1 MNVFSVKLF
10 GKKGLMAGAASL
22 VLMATPAVAQTN
34 AELLQRLNDLESRLE
49 TISDRVT
56 TDRTRLSTVE
66 QSYNSAV
73 WTFDNGRPT
82 FASGDGRFTMSIRTR
97 IQFDTASFMQDDTHP
112 DGFAG
117 PADLSSGAV
126 FRRAYFGIEGRA
138 YRDFAYYVRLNF
150 GGSNG
155 GFNGT
160 GVPGTEGDGI
170 LNQAILSY
178 TGIPNWHFSVGAL
191 ETSMMFEGTTS
202 SANLMFI
209 ERPEIDNISTEL
221 FGGSDSRRGID
232 IGYAKTDTFW
242 AGDNVT
248 VTAVFSGAKTANA
261 AGHGNGG
268 DEQSQAFVRV
278 TDRLWSD
285 GPSNFQ
291 IGATIGT
298 VIYSGNAAGGG
309 AQALN
314 FQDRPQVR
322 VDGTRLI
329 STGNIAAKTG
339 DLYALDMGLNWQN
352 FFIGGEWA
360 QFSADRQCGTLSVT
374 NNPVCINSAAVIDRP
389 TFGGWYLEGSWILT
403 GETRS
408 YAATSLT
415 NETAGWGMPVPSRP
429 FALDADSW
437 GAWELVARYSST
449 DLNWNPTQTALT
461 NAVGTSRLA
470 GVLGGKED
478 IFEVGLNWYLNRNVK
493 LQPHF
498 SFISVKKGVAAILN
512 RDGQD
517 LNVLMTRLQFA
528 T

>member
-1 MNVFSVKLF
+1 MKLT
-10 GKKGLMAGAASL
+10 GKKGLMAGAAAIA
-22 VLMATPAVAQTN
+22 LMATPAVAQTN

-49 TISDRVT
+49 SLSERAT

-112 DGFAG
+112 VGFAG

-155 GFNGT
+155 GFAGT
-160 GVPGTEGDGI
+160 GVPSTEGDGI
-170 LNQAILSY
+170 LNQAFVSY

-191 ETSMMFEGTTS
+191 EPSMMFEGTTS
-202 SANLMFI
+202 SGNLMFI
-209 ERPEIDNISTEL
+209 ERPEIDNIATDV
-221 FGGSDSRRGID
+221 FGGSDSRRGIE
-232 IGYAKTDTFW
+232 IGYAKTDALW
-242 AGDNVT
+242 SGDNLAI
-248 VTAVFSGAKTANA
+248 TAVFSGSKTTTA

-268 DEQSQAFVRV
+268 DEQSQAFVRIS
-278 TDRLWSD
+278 DRLWSD

-298 VIYSGNAAGGG
+298 VLYSGSAAGGG
-309 AQALN
+309 SQTIN

-329 STGNIAAKTG
+329 ATGGISAKTG
-339 DLYALDMGLNWQN
+339 DLYAFDAGFNYMN
-352 FFIGGEWA
+352 FFVGGEYA
-360 QFSADRQCGTLSVT
+360 QFSADRMCGTLTVV
-374 NNPVCINSAAVIDRP
+374 NNPICVASDSVIDTP
-389 TFGGWYLEGSWILT
+389 TFDGFYVEGSWIIT
-403 GETRS
+403 GENRTYVPS
-408 YAATSLT
+408 SLT
-415 NETAGWGMPVPSRP
+415 NETGGWAAPVPARP

-461 NAVGTSRLA
+461 NALGTSRLI
-470 GVLGGKED
+470 GIVGGKED
-478 IFEVGLNWYLNRNVK
+478 IFEVGVNWYLNRNVK
-493 LQPHF
+493 LQTHY
-498 SFISVKKGVAAILN
+498 SFISVEKGVAANLN
-512 RDGQD
+512 RDSQD